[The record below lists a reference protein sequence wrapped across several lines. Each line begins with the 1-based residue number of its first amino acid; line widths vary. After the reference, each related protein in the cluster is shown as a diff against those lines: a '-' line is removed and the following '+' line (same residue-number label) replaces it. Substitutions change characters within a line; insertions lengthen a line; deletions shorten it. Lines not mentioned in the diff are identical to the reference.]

1 MAVSDRKRVGR
12 AENALGFNALVTSW
26 SEILRQAGSPGLGP
40 PGAWVM
46 SPVGYEVRD
55 GKARYDGRT
64 LAECVPDVV
73 DLVVAACNPEEVLL
87 FGSVARG
94 DDGPDSDLDL
104 MVVCSSIDYPK
115 RHELE
120 TTLYG
125 ALGGALPVQ
134 VFVTDR
140 RECERR
146 RDVVGS
152 MHYWPLR
159 EGRVVYDRAAVDGR
173 YADDLAD
180 AEAELASSLAGFAEE
195 EVAGV
200 RRELGA
206 ERGRQ

>member
-1 MAVSDRKRVGR
+1 
-12 AENALGFNALVTSW
+12 
-26 SEILRQAGSPGLGP
+26 
-40 PGAWVM
+40 M
-46 SPVGYEVRD
+46 SPVAYEVRD
-55 GKARYDGRT
+55 GKARYGGRT
-64 LAECVPDVV
+64 LAEWVPNVV
-73 DLVVAACNPEEVLL
+73 ETAVAACDPVQVLL

-104 MVVCSSIDYPK
+104 MVVCSSVDYAK

-120 TTLYG
+120 AKLYG

-159 EGRVVYDRAAVDGR
+159 EGRVVYARAAVDGR
-173 YADDLAD
+173 YADDLDEAD
-180 AEAELASSLAGFAEE
+180 AELANRLAGLAEQVVVE
-195 EVAGV
+195 V

>member
-1 MAVSDRKRVGR
+1 
-12 AENALGFNALVTSW
+12 
-26 SEILRQAGSPGLGP
+26 
-40 PGAWVM
+40 M
-46 SPVGYEVRD
+46 SPLAYEVCD
-55 GKARYDGRT
+55 GKARYDDRT
-64 LAECVPDVV
+64 LAEWVPDLM
-73 DLVVAACNPEEVLL
+73 DLVVGACSPEEVLL

-104 MVVCSSIDYPK
+104 MVVCSSVDYTK

-120 TTLYG
+120 AKLYG
-125 ALGGALPVQ
+125 ALGGAVPVQ

-159 EGRVVYDRAAVDGR
+159 EGRVVYARAAVDGR

-180 AEAELASSLAGFAEE
+180 AGAELANSLAGFAEQAVVE
-195 EVAGV
+195 V
-200 RRELGA
+200 RRDLGA
-206 ERGRQ
+206 DHGRQ